1 MAHGN
6 LKSFGQCKQVLQVCC
21 SVTRC
26 KWACK
31 ECEEVLSVDV
41 LFVEYAINEIHAS
54 KSKCFSSRF
63 ATKKIAISM
72 HVIHAVCASTN
83 NSCRCGV
90 EKHVASKHVIY
101 ASKNKCCRRAVEKHV
116 ARKHAIPRR
125 CLATCLVLTSGSTL
139 QTCSSQFQWIFLIL
153 QIEQS
158 LPFSFCPEPDF
169 PKMLWVDLKT
179 MSCDATTSYSR
190 IDTVNFFW
198 NQPC

>member
-41 LFVEYAINEIHAS
+41 LFVENH
-54 KSKCFSSRF
+54 F
-63 ATKKIAISM
+63 
-72 HVIHAVCASTN
+72 
-83 NSCRCGV
+83 
-90 EKHVASKHVIY
+90 ASKHVIY

-158 LPFSFCPEPDF
+158 LPFSFWSDS